1 MSGSSKRLSEASLKC
16 LYLQSLREHGLIDE
30 TSIIA
35 SEYLLGHTGR
45 RVDLAFLTN
54 EFVGIE
60 FKSKGDS
67 LKRLQPQLDAY
78 VSCFDRVVLVVDE
91 RHTRN
96 VFPSLPDSVELWSV
110 NAKGRLFLERQGM
123 SPLQRST
130 RALAQLCPTR
140 QLRKLAPIAETSS
153 ASRSKLV
160 DAASSLP
167 FDRVREAAVASFKS
181 TFGASSAA
189 FWNYLASEELGSS
202 ALAILSRFA
211 DLKQK
216 KTSALRAQNE
226 FWTRWA
232 EEAAV
237 VFGSSQGVSAVPS
250 S

>member
-1 MSGSSKRLSEASLKC
+1 MSASLKRLSETDLKC
-16 LYLQSLREHGLIDE
+16 LYLQSLRKHGLIDE

-45 RVDLAFLTN
+45 RVDLAILSN
-54 EFVGIE
+54 GFVGIE

-67 LKRLQPQLDAY
+67 LKRLQPQLEAY

-91 RHTRN
+91 RHTPN
-96 VFPSLPDSVELWSV
+96 AFPLLPDSVELWSV
-110 NAKGRLFLERQGM
+110 NAEGRLVLERQGM
-123 SPLQRST
+123 SPVQRST
-130 RALAQLCPTR
+130 RALAQLCDTR
-140 QLRKLAPIAETSS
+140 QLRKIAPIARTSS
-153 ASRSKLV
+153 ATRSKLV

-167 FDRVREAAVASFKS
+167 FDCVREAAVASFKS

-189 FWNYLASEELGSS
+189 FWNYLALEEPGSS

-226 FWTRWA
+226 FWVRWA
-232 EEAAV
+232 EEAAA
-237 VFGSSQGVSAVPS
+237 VFGSSGRVSAAS
-250 S
+250 SS